1 MITTILIDD
10 ELSALKSLTWEL
22 ESYCEQVKILDS
34 FTDPE
39 EAISAINYLKPD
51 CIFLDINMPKMDG
64 FTMLSKLNYRNFEL
78 IITSAHE
85 NYALR
90 AFKENAIDYLLKPI
104 DSDELVKTVSKINKT
119 ESETHTEKQID
130 TLLKSLAK
138 KNHKISINFEGR
150 IIFLTPDEIIY
161 CKSDGNYTTIY
172 CKENSYLVSK
182 NMKQVEELL
191 THPVFYRT
199 HQSYIVN
206 LQYVKEYY
214 KNDGGYLILQNQES
228 IPVSRNNK
236 KLVLEAI
243 ENI

>member
-22 ESYCEQVKILDS
+22 ESYCSSVKILDS

-64 FTMLSKLNYRNFEL
+64 FTMLSKLNYKSFEL

-104 DSDELVKTVSKINKT
+104 DSDELIHTVSKITKKENSDTTDK
-119 ESETHTEKQID
+119 HID

-138 KNHKISINFEGR
+138 KNHKISINYDGR
-150 IIFLTPDEIIY
+150 IIFLTVDEITH
-161 CKSDGNYTTIY
+161 CKSEGNYTTIY
-172 CKENSYLVSK
+172 TLTNSYLISK

-191 THPVFYRT
+191 DHPVFYRT

-206 LQYVKEYY
+206 LNYVKEYY
-214 KNDGGYLILQNQES
+214 KNDGGYLILKNQES

-236 KLVLEAI
+236 KQLLTAI